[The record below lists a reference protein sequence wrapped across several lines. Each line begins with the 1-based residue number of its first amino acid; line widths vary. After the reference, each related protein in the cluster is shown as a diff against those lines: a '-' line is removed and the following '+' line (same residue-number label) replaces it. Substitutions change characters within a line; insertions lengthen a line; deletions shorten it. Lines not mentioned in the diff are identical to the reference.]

1 VYLVEIMKIPR
12 GLKVGLKRAS
22 KLLDCASV
30 GVSSENPR
38 NSHLGRDLAYGLC
51 IALRTWGRRGIC

>member
-1 VYLVEIMKIPR
+1 MVEIMKIPR
-12 GLKVGLKRAS
+12 GQKVGLKRAS

-38 NSHLGRDLAYGLC
+38 NSHLGRDSTIGC
-51 IALRTWGRRGIC
+51 ALL